1 MCRKIK
7 QRSCGEYP
15 DRSPPVCGNDAKWWI
30 LSHRAGVMRNP
41 ADMIDSWRREEFH
54 RRMIKEQESAERM
67 IYGKPVKP

>member
-1 MCRKIK
+1 
-7 QRSCGEYP
+7 
-15 DRSPPVCGNDAKWWI
+15 
-30 LSHRAGVMRNP
+30 MRNP